1 MSAHATKRD
10 SNNFISL
17 ILSKIELARN
27 FKQRIALTITCKRI
41 LGHITLKFYLRKRHK
56 KLYLFIRPTDNFGN
70 IQQRHKFYLDIK
82 RLLPD
87 VTIESIKGHYTGFT
101 IDIFEHY
108 ETVIQMLKL
117 ISLLSRPKDFYK
129 KETKVFISY
138 YNYQESSVTP
148 IHIRFTHTELK
159 QLECSDLLNTLY
171 TQVKEFE
178 IKNNK
183 HS

>member
-27 FKQRIALTITCKRI
+27 FKQRIALTITCKKI
-41 LGHITLKFYLRKRHK
+41 LGHITLKFYLRKRHQ

-82 RLLPD
+82 RLIPE
-87 VTIESIKGHYTGFT
+87 VKIESIKGHYTGFT
-101 IDIFEHY
+101 IDIY
-108 ETVIQMLKL
+108 ENYDTVIQMLKL
-117 ISLLSRPKDFYK
+117 ISLLSKPKDFYK
-129 KETKVFISY
+129 KVTKVFISY
-138 YNYQESSVTP
+138 YNYETASVTP

-159 QLECSDLLNTLY
+159 QLECNDLIYTLY

-178 IKNNK
+178 IKDNK
-183 HS
+183 YS

>member
-1 MSAHATKRD
+1 MTAHATKRD
-10 SNNFISL
+10 SNSFISL

-56 KLYLFIRPTDNFGN
+56 KLYLFIRSIGNFGS

-82 RLLPD
+82 KLIPN
-87 VTIESIKGHYTGFT
+87 VTIESTKGHYTGFI

-148 IHIRFTHTELK
+148 IHIRFTHAELK
-159 QLECSDLLNTLY
+159 QLEYSDLLYTLY

-183 HS
+183 HN